1 MRLLLK
7 FLSLD
12 IVSLMVVK
20 FPGDFMGNGRVL
32 HSGVLASSKDFGVIC
47 GMEEVRCSVV
57 LDLICFVFQSQVSHQ
72 MRDSG
77 VEPWVGA
84 TGQPEIWLKIG
95 A

>member
-20 FPGDFMGNGRVL
+20 FPVDFMGNGRSYSL
-32 HSGVLASSKDFGVIC
+32 GVWPRPKSLGSFC

-57 LDLICFVFQSQVSHQ
+57 VDLFCFVFQPQVSH
-72 MRDSG
+72 
-77 VEPWVGA
+77 
-84 TGQPEIWLKIG
+84 
-95 A
+95 